1 MEVVPR
7 HSFNSYT
14 RWWLVTNAW
23 YIEGKC
29 TIDRNFVLSGT
40 GNSNNF
46 VFEEAASK
54 LMLKKHI
61 GIL

>member
-46 VFEEAASK
+46 VFEEAAS
-54 LMLKKHI
+54 
-61 GIL
+61 